1 MKGETYQTVSG
12 ILAHAICD
20 VNTLIRIVD
29 PAAYAGICFI
39 HSFVRCYMQSFQFF
53 TPKKLNCS
61 LPLRQSLHQR
71 TLIAHTIFII
81 HIAECFHFAFAFLL
95 AAKTD
100 SIFFPLMCK
109 LFTISF
115 NALGCKFFSL

>member
-39 HSFVRCYMQSFQFF
+39 HSLCVATC
-53 TPKKLNCS
+53 KALNF
-61 LPLRQSLHQR
+61 LHQKSS
-71 TLIAHTIFII
+71 TV
-81 HIAECFHFAFAFLL
+81 HFRS
-95 AAKTD
+95 D
-100 SIFFPLMCK
+100 S
-109 LFTISF
+109 LFTSG
-115 NALGCKFFSL
+115 L